1 VVAGLSLEARGLL
14 RRLEPAARRTLTV
27 RVVGPRAAILDR
39 LEVDRTSP
47 EPTALLVTGLAGACG
62 PDLRT
67 GDIVVGDPVAVPG
80 AELDEDRGDPG
91 LRRRAVR
98 ALESARLRYRVGRLL
113 TVDEVATT
121 PAAKE
126 KWSRAQGAL
135 ALDMESAH
143 VLAWARHAGL
153 PAVAV
158 RTIVDGLEDEV
169 PHHLLRAVGPD
180 GRMRAWAAA
189 GFLWRPAL
197 IPAAWRLGRRSH
209 RALGSLARFIRAFV
223 ADPGEP

>member
-1 VVAGLSLEARGLL
+1 
-14 RRLEPAARRTLTV
+14 
-27 RVVGPRAAILDR
+27 VVGPCAAILDR

-47 EPTALLVTGLAGACG
+47 KPAAVLVTGLAGACS

-80 AELDEDRGDPG
+80 AELDEDSGDPG

-98 ALESARLRYRVGRLL
+98 AIESARLRYQVGRLL
-113 TVDEVATT
+113 TVDEVVTT
-121 PAAKE
+121 PAAKA

-135 ALDMESAH
+135 AVDMESAH
-143 VLAWARHAGL
+143 VLAWARRAGL

-158 RTIVDGLEDEV
+158 RAIMDGLEDEV
-169 PHHLLRAVGPD
+169 PHDLLRAVGPD

-189 GFLWRPAL
+189 GFLGRPAL
-197 IPAAWRLGRRSH
+197 LPAAWRLGRRSH

-223 ADPGEP
+223 AESGEP

>member
-1 VVAGLSLEARGLL
+1 
-14 RRLEPAARRTLTV
+14 
-27 RVVGPRAAILDR
+27 VVGPCAAILDR

-47 EPTALLVTGLAGACG
+47 KPAAVLVTGFAGACR

-80 AELDEDRGDPG
+80 AELDEDSGDPG

-98 ALESARLRYRVGRLL
+98 AIESARLRYQVGRLL
-113 TVDEVATT
+113 TVDEVVTT
-121 PAAKE
+121 PAAKA

-135 ALDMESAH
+135 AVDMESAH
-143 VLAWARHAGL
+143 VLAWARRAGL
-153 PAVAV
+153 RAVAV
-158 RTIVDGLEDEV
+158 RAITDGLEDEV
-169 PHHLLRAVGPD
+169 PHDLLRAVGPD

-189 GFLWRPAL
+189 GFLGRPAL
-197 IPAAWRLGRRSH
+197 LPAAWRLGRRSH

-223 ADPGEP
+223 AESGEP